1 MERLDNE
8 DLSILFFFYDIVI
21 LLFCK
26 RKVWNMVVFPKRQL
40 TLRKIYRMLHFNMV

>member
-8 DLSILFFFYDIVI
+8 DLSICFFYDIVI